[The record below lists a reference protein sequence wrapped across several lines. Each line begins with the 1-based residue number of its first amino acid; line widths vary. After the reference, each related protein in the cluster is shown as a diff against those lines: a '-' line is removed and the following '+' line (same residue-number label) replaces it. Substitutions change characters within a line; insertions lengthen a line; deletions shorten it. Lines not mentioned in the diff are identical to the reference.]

1 MSVTRDDVAKLAG
14 VSPATVSYVVNNGPR
29 PVSPETRQRVLWAI
43 EQLNYTPSAIARSLK
58 TSQTHTIGLII
69 SDILNPFLAS
79 IVKST
84 EDLLLARDYGL
95 IVVNSDESPEREL
108 CWLRMLLRRRMD
120 GLIVFPTGHN
130 RSFLFS
136 TVQSGRTL
144 VLIDRQIAGLEAD
157 CVLMDNECG
166 AYEGVTHLI
175 GQGHTRIGL
184 LNIPSTITPG
194 QGRLHGYQK
203 ALHDAGLSF
212 SPQLVREGGL
222 VAEGKSSG
230 LAGELLD
237 LHPPPTA
244 LFAASNRVAAGVLRQ
259 VKARGLR
266 MPDDLAL
273 CVFDDVP
280 YYSISDPSITA
291 VAVDPAEL
299 AGKAIEYV
307 IERITQTYTGEP
319 RTTLVSCCLR
329 VRESTGGQ
337 GVLEEP

>member
-108 CWLRMLLRRRMD
+108 FWLRMLLRRRMD
-120 GLIVFPTGHN
+120 GLN
-130 RSFLFS
+130 
-136 TVQSGRTL
+136 
-144 VLIDRQIAGLEAD
+144 
-157 CVLMDNECG
+157 
-166 AYEGVTHLI
+166 
-175 GQGHTRIGL
+175 
-184 LNIPSTITPG
+184 
-194 QGRLHGYQK
+194 
-203 ALHDAGLSF
+203 
-212 SPQLVREGGL
+212 
-222 VAEGKSSG
+222 
-230 LAGELLD
+230 
-237 LHPPPTA
+237 
-244 LFAASNRVAAGVLRQ
+244 
-259 VKARGLR
+259 
-266 MPDDLAL
+266 
-273 CVFDDVP
+273 
-280 YYSISDPSITA
+280 YSIADPSITA
-291 VAVDPAEL
+291 VAVDPAEM
-299 AGKAIEYV
+299 AGKAIEFV
-307 IERITQTYTGEP
+307 IERITQTFTGEP